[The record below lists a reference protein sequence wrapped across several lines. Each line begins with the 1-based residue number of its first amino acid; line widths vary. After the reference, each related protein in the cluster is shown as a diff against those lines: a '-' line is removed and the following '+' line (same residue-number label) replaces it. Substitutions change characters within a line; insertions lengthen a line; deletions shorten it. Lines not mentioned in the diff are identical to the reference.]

1 MASLHKQLILNGL
14 PIPEE
19 LIRIIKD
26 YIFLDIVSSDS
37 KWKKDVIMRAIKQT
51 VWCGRA
57 RPKVEDKG
65 KLIFW
70 IESSGPQFQCDFCK
84 KCGQYAYSS
93 IDAITCLC

>member
-1 MASLHKQLILNGL
+1 MASLHKQLILVGL
-14 PIPEE
+14 PLPEE
-19 LIRIIKD
+19 LIRTIKD
-26 YIFLDIVSSDS
+26 YTFMDIVMSDS
-37 KWKKDVIMRAIKQT
+37 KWKKDVIMRTIKQT

-57 RPKVEDKG
+57 RPKDEDKG

-70 IESSGPQFQCDFCK
+70 IESSGPQFQRCFCK

>member
-1 MASLHKQLILNGL
+1 MASLHTQLILSGL

-37 KWKKDVIMRAIKQT
+37 KWKKDVIIRLIDKT

-57 RPKVEDKG
+57 RPNEEH
-65 KLIFW
+65 LIFW
-70 IESSGPQFQCDFCK
+70 IESSGPQFQRCFCK
-84 KCGQYAYSS
+84 KCGQYVYSS